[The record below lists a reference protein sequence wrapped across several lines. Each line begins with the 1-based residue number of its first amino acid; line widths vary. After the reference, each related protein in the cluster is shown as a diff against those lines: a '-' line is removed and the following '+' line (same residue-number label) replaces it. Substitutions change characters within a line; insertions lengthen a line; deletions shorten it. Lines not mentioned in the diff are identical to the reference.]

1 LISYKIYCYLLVWQL
16 YWALCLFTIGLGN
29 ANLSAT
35 KEKLK
40 ALKERREE
48 LVGEYSRLVLVLS
61 SMQDQIADIDGDIRM
76 LKNEQKKRSS

>member
-1 LISYKIYCYLLVWQL
+1 
-16 YWALCLFTIGLGN
+16 LCLFTIGLGN